1 MNRSRQPLPVRPDCL
16 ARRARGPLLLLAAAA
31 LTLAGCATER
41 LQREGLKAVAAGE
54 YEQGL
59 GKLESAARAEPRNLT
74 YRLDMRTQHDQVVH
88 ELLAAAD
95 RARADEHYDVSEQG
109 YRRVLGIDASNNRA
123 RVGLEQLKADRRHVQ
138 VVAQARKDIEQG
150 RLDDAEAALRAVL
163 RENPGSASASALR
176 ARIDAA
182 RAPLSVAPRLQAR
195 DSRPVTLQFRD
206 APAKM
211 VFEVLSRQTGIN
223 FIFDKDVKTDI
234 KTTIFVE
241 RAPIEQAIGLI
252 LAQSQLS
259 QQVLAPNMA
268 LIYPNTE
275 AKQKD
280 YRDQVV
286 RTFYVTNTDPKKVQE
301 ALKTVL
307 GAKTTFVDERAN
319 LVIVRDTPDA
329 IRMAERLIASIDVA
343 EAEVMLEVEVLEI
356 TRTRM
361 QQLGINYPSGLTL
374 SPTPLAGDPL
384 VLADLKD
391 QDETTIQVSDLS
403 VSVDLKKSVG
413 LSNVLASP
421 RIRARN
427 REKAR
432 VLIGNRVP
440 VVTNSVS
447 AVNGGTISN
456 GSVQYLDVG
465 LTLEVEPTVRMNG
478 NVAIK
483 INLIVSSIVKEVSVP
498 TGSRGVTLAY
508 QIGTREANTLLEV
521 QDGETQVLA
530 GLINDTDRMSSS
542 HIPGLGDLPII
553 GRLFGSRNNDREKS
567 EIVLSLTPRIVRA
580 QARASAEN
588 LEFRYGTENE
598 LRSLP
603 LGVNAP
609 ASAAASG
616 RPTGRSTTIEL
627 LDTVEQPLAPAPAAA
642 RAPAGTVNSA
652 DASSGADAA
661 GTSTPAAPSLVAPP
675 SAAAPAPAAAAG
687 GGTRPTLVLDGEPSV
702 AVGEEFTVTLNI
714 AHADAVSGMRAVLRY
729 DPAVLQFT
737 GGAAGGLIPEEM
749 RAAAAPR
756 SEVGGGRVRFE
767 MSGTDVSGDGTLVTL
782 SFRALAPRPQTMVT
796 LQQFAASSG
805 SEPIAVL
812 APRPLVLA
820 VTP

>member
-1 MNRSRQPLPVRPDCL
+1 MNRSRHLLPTRPACVVR
-16 ARRARGPLLLLAAAA
+16 RMRGPLLLLAAAA
-31 LTLAGCATER
+31 LTLAGCAAER
-41 LQREGLKAVAAGE
+41 LQREGLKAVDAGD

-59 GKLESAARAEPRNLT
+59 GKLERAAHEEPRNLS
-74 YRLDMRTQHDQVVH
+74 YQLDLRTQHDQAVH

-95 RARADEHYDVSEQG
+95 RARADEHYEDADKG
-109 YRRVLGIDASNNRA
+109 YRRVLGIDTNNNRA
-123 RVGLEQLKADRRHVQ
+123 RAGLEQLKADRRHVQ
-138 VVAQARKDIEQG
+138 VIAQARKDIEQG

-182 RAPLSVAPRLQAR
+182 RAPLSTAPRLQAR
-195 DSRPVTLQFRD
+195 DNRPVTLQFRD
-206 APAKM
+206 APSKM

-223 FIFDKDVKTDI
+223 FIFDKDVKTDT

-286 RTFYVTNTDPKKVQE
+286 RTFYITNTDPKKVQE

-307 GAKTTFVDERAN
+307 GVKTSFIDERAN
-319 LVIVRDTPDA
+319 LVIIRDTPDA
-329 IRMAERLIASIDVA
+329 IRMAERLISSIDVA

-361 QQLGINYPSGLTL
+361 QQLGINYPNGLTL
-374 SPTPLAGDPL
+374 TPTPLAGDPL

-391 QDETTIQVSDLS
+391 QDETTIQVSNVA

-413 LSNVLASP
+413 QSNVLASP

-427 REKAR
+427 REKAK

-440 VVTNSVS
+440 VVTNSVT
-447 AVNGGTISN
+447 ATNGGTISN

-478 NVAIK
+478 SVAIK
-483 INLIVSSIVKEVSVP
+483 VNLVVSSIIKEVSVP
-498 TGSRGVTLAY
+498 TGSGGITLAY

-542 HIPGLGDLPII
+542 HVPGLGDLPII
-553 GRLFGSRNNDREKS
+553 GRLFGSRNHDGEKS
-567 EIVLSLTPRIVRA
+567 EIVLSLTPRIVRV
-580 QARASAEN
+580 QARATAEN

-603 LGVNAP
+603 LGALASAP
-609 ASAAASG
+609 AGVAG

-627 LDTVEQPLAPAPAAA
+627 LDTVEQPQAPPPGPQHTPPAAA
-642 RAPAGTVNSA
+642 SGTPP
-652 DASSGADAA
+652 
-661 GTSTPAAPSLVAPP
+661 PAAPTNPGTTS
-675 SAAAPAPAAAAG
+675 PAAAALAAG
-687 GGTRPTLVLDGEPSV
+687 GGGSHPALVLDGEPAV
-702 AVGEEFTVTLNI
+702 AVGEDFTVTLNI
-714 AHADAVSGMRAVLRY
+714 ARADAVSGMRTVLRY

-737 GGAAGGLIPEEM
+737 GGSAGGLIPEEM
-749 RAAAAPR
+749 RAAAVPR

-767 MSGTDVSGDGTLVTL
+767 ISGTDLSGDGTLVTL

-805 SEPIAVL
+805 GEAIAVQ
-812 APRPLVLA
+812 APRPLVIA

>member
-1 MNRSRQPLPVRPDCL
+1 M
-16 ARRARGPLLLLAAAA
+16 RRAFATMLTAAL

-41 LQREGLKAVAAGE
+41 MQREGLRAVDAGE
-54 YEQGL
+54 YEPGL
-59 GKLESAARAEPRNLT
+59 GKLERAAHADPRNLS
-74 YRLDMRTQHDQVVH
+74 YRLDLRTQRDQAVH

-95 RARADEHYDVSEQG
+95 RARADERFDAAEQA

-123 RVGLEQLKADRRHVQ
+123 LAGLEQLKADRRHMTVI
-138 VVAQARKDIEQG
+138 AQARKDIEQN
-150 RLDDAEAALRAVL
+150 RFDDAEAALRAVL

-182 RAPLSVAPRLQAR
+182 RAPLAVTPRLQAR
-195 DSRPVTLQFRD
+195 DNRPVTLQFRD
-206 APAKM
+206 APTKM

-223 FIFDKDVKTDI
+223 FIFDKDVKTDT

-252 LAQSQLS
+252 LAQGQLS

-286 RTFYVTNTDPKKVQE
+286 RTFYVTNTDPKRVQE

-307 GAKTTFVDERAN
+307 GVKTSFIDERAN
-319 LVIVRDTPDA
+319 LVIIRDTPDA

-356 TRTRM
+356 TRNRL
-361 QQLGINYPSGLTL
+361 QQLGVNYPGGVTLT
-374 SPTPLAGDPL
+374 PTPLAGEPL

-391 QDETTIQVSDLS
+391 QDETTIKVSDLA

-413 LSNVLASP
+413 QSNVLASP

-427 REKAR
+427 REKAK

-440 VVTNSVS
+440 VITNSVTPT
-447 AVNGGTISN
+447 NGGVIAN

-483 INLIVSSIVKEVSVP
+483 VNLVVSSIVKEVSVP
-498 TGSRGVTLAY
+498 TGSGGVTLAY

-521 QDGETQVLA
+521 HDGETQVLA
-530 GLINDTDRMSSS
+530 GLINDSDRMSSS
-542 HIPGLGDLPII
+542 HVPGLGDLPLI

-580 QARASAEN
+580 QARAAAEN

-598 LRSLP
+598 LRSRP
-603 LGVNAP
+603 LGVNASVP
-609 ASAAASG
+609 ASAAG
-616 RPTGRSTTIEL
+616 RPTGRGTTIEL
-627 LDTVEQPLAPAPAAA
+627 LDTVEQPLVAPTGATRAQAGPAP
-642 RAPAGTVNSA
+642 
-652 DASSGADAA
+652 GADAGSGA
-661 GTSTPAAPSLVAPP
+661 AAAAAPSPP
-675 SAAAPAPAAAAG
+675 GTSAPAAAA
-687 GGTRPTLVLDGEPSV
+687 TSSRPALILDGEPEV
-702 AVGEEFTVTLNI
+702 AVGEDFTVTLNI
-714 AHADAVSGMRAVLRY
+714 AHADAVSGMRAMLRY
-729 DPAVLQFT
+729 DPSVLQFT
-737 GGAAGGLIPEEM
+737 GGSAGGLIPEEQ
-749 RAAAAPR
+749 RTAAVPR
-756 SEVGGGRVRFE
+756 SDVGGGRVRFE
-767 MSGTDVSGDGTLVTL
+767 LSGTNVTGDGTLVTL
-782 SFRALAPRPQTMVT
+782 NFHALAPRPQTMIT

-805 SEPIAVL
+805 SEALAVV
-812 APRPLVLA
+812 APRPLVMA